1 MDINMRTWQE
11 VNPEGENP
19 LPSSFVTCVCE
30 WDEDTEQLDL
40 YIFGGIDTNDFS
52 NKIYSLNWNTKVWTS
67 WPVLSGTPPYGR
79 VTAGATVWNGAMY
92 VFGGDGTLF
101 GEGLRP
107 EDTNIYRYSFL
118 NKSWSI
124 LETTGVPEKQHRA
137 YFGTA

>member
-1 MDINMRTWQE
+1 M
-11 VNPEGENP
+11 
-19 LPSSFVTCVCE
+19 
-30 WDEDTEQLDL
+30 
-40 YIFGGIDTNDFS
+40 
-52 NKIYSLNWNTKVWTS
+52 
-67 WPVLSGTPPYGR
+67 LSGTPPYGR